1 MCANDRY
8 KPCYIGD
15 VVMVDG
21 SRSKAVGIGIVKMK
35 MYVPSSRKNL
45 VSMSKL
51 DTLGYDFYVKNKFIK
66 VGKRSLVIMKAKKI
80 DNLYKLIGDP
90 VRGVATTTTN
100 DKVNIDNKLNLKSC
114 ISNDS
119 ARQEK
124 H

>member
-1 MCANDRY
+1 
-8 KPCYIGD
+8 
-15 VVMVDG
+15 MVQG
-21 SRSKAVGIGIVKMK
+21 ARSKAVGIGIVKMK
-35 MYVPSSRKNL
+35 MYVPNSRKNL
-45 VSMSKL
+45 VLMSKL